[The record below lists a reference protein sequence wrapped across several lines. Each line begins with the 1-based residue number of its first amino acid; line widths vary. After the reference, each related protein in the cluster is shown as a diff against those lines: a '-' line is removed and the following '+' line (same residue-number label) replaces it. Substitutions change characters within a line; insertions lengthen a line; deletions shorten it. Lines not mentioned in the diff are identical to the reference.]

1 MCLVVWR
8 TARLVAP
15 AEVPLG
21 CLPAK
26 GDTVERTRVPSAA
39 TEPLRDRGI
48 APSCAPRPRPRHAA
62 SVEALLWGLA
72 RLFYRFCDAHPLTE

>member
-48 APSCAPRPRPRHAA
+48 ATSCAPGPRPRHAA